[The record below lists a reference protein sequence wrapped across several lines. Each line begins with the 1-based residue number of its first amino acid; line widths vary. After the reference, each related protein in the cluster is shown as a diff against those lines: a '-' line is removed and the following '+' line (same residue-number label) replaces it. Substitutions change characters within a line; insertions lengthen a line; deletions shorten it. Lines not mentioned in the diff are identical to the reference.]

1 MCSWDALPQ
10 QLLYQIATSPGGAQS
25 VNPTLRCVCRSW
37 KDAME
42 ANLVALAPRRWPPD
56 NNSTRLISR
65 VSSLDLSRLRHP
77 NSAHTP
83 PGSPD
88 DERDSGT
95 GLAGPDQE
103 GAAGT
108 SHSSSGLSKNS
119 SQLDLMG
126 AAVLQPRMQD
136 PTSSTAAA
144 SLMCYVAS
152 AWPEAVPYVT
162 PAACLRLWRC
172 LAQLQ
177 LLQHLRLSGSMLLIK
192 SVQTAVAGCPDAATG
207 LKLLQQH
214 AAATGTLASPTPAIT
229 HTYTLRVPPGLCSM
243 TGLRSLSLEW
253 CLPHDSDSVG
263 GQASMPVRRRSYE
276 GGGNSGPQ
284 VQHVADPYIRL
295 PPQFGQLVNLRS
307 LQLTGHVAGPS
318 TLLPLMGLQH
328 LQHLT
333 LGPGRISVHALV
345 PLAAAG
351 VLAGLTQ
358 LTLKQQ
364 GSWDVDSFVAVVAG
378 VTKLQVL
385 EVQELEMVG

>member
-1 MCSWDALPQ
+1 MD
-10 QLLYQIATSPGGAQS
+10 
-25 VNPTLRCVCRSW
+25 
-37 KDAME
+37 
-42 ANLVALAPRRWPPD
+42 ANLVALAPPKWPPAGS
-56 NNSTRLISR
+56 STRLINQ

-77 NSAHTP
+77 SSASTP
-83 PGSPD
+83 PGSLEED
-88 DERDSGT
+88 WDSGT

-108 SHSSSGLSKNS
+108 SHSSSVLGKNS

-172 LAQLQ
+172 LPQLQ
-177 LLQHLRLSGSMLLIK
+177 LLQHLRLSGSMLLIT
-192 SVQTAVAGCPDAATG
+192 SVQTAVAGCSDAASG

-214 AAATGTLASPTPAIT
+214 AADGADTLASPTPTIT
-229 HTYTLRVPPGLCSM
+229 HTYTLRLPPGLCSM
-243 TGLRSLSLEW
+243 TGLRSLSVEW
-253 CLPHDSDSVG
+253 CLPHDSDSAG
-263 GQASMPVRRRSYE
+263 GQAAMPVRRRSYE

-284 VQHVADPYIRL
+284 VQHVADPNIRL
-295 PPQFGQLVNLRS
+295 PPQFGQIINLRS

-318 TLLPLMGLQH
+318 TLLPLLGLPH

-333 LGPGRISVHALV
+333 LGPGRISVQALV

-364 GSWDVDSFVAVVAG
+364 GSWGVDSFVAVLAG

-385 EVQELEMVG
+385 EVQELEMAR